1 MKKNNFISFIFLML
15 VVAMIALPNFTPN
28 GATNLNIKK
37 LDVKSQKFLPT
48 TFPWSAERNELSL
61 VNCTNYSPNT
71 YSTINITYNGLN
83 RGKNLERKNLE
94 RKNLKR
100 KTTEKISIAP
110 KETKTFFTNELESFN
125 KLNSKKGT
133 ISIDSKTDNVCCYI
147 NYYTYDDNDNI
158 NSVSSFTNS
167 DIIIGNSYF
176 INNKKLFNKKIK
188 SINLYIH
195 NISNENF
202 NADIKSYSKN
212 GRLKK
217 VFKLKNLKPNETKV
231 FRLKGKN
238 NITYHILPNQNTDEN
253 IKNNKKIEYIAY
265 IKVFFEDETILIKP
279 TKSFNSSNIERLK
292 NTVILSNTSEK
303 KINVSATIYS
313 NFSKYSTKNIL
324 LNPYSQKTL
333 NFKNDIKN
341 IKNPYIKFTE
351 SSKSVPNSLVA
362 FYKYKGKTFP
372 FTSKESLSSN
382 DIILGYNL
390 SLGERGT
397 LSLTNSEDIEA
408 KVNIYINGEHV
419 KKLTLSPFSQRLV
432 KLNKLL
438 NRKNLIGY
446 IYISSDKKVSAKLNN
461 TIGKKISYTHKGL
474 AIKDRTFS
482 GIEKPEYIIK

>member
-28 GATNLNIKK
+28 GATKLNIKN
-37 LDVKSQKFLPT
+37 QKFLPT

-61 VNCTNYSPNT
+61 VNCTNYSPDT
-71 YSTINITYNGLN
+71 YSTINITYNGVN

-100 KTTEKISIAP
+100 KTTEEISIAP

-158 NSVSSFTNS
+158 NSVSFFTNS
-167 DIIIGNSYF
+167 NIIVGNSYF

-202 NADIKSYSKN
+202 NANIKSYSKN

-217 VFKLKNLKPNETKV
+217 IFELKNLKPNETKV

-238 NITYHILPNQNTDEN
+238 NITYHILPN
-253 IKNNKKIEYIAY
+253 KNVDKNSKKVEYIAY

-279 TKSFNSSNIERLK
+279 TESFDSSNIERLK

-324 LNPYSQKTL
+324 LKPYSQKTL
-333 NFKNDIKN
+333 NFKKDIKN

-351 SSKSVPNSLVA
+351 PSNSVVA

-408 KVNIYINGEHV
+408 KVNIHINGEHV